1 MILWLRLLLGCLVAP
16 ATNVST
22 AVESAT
28 PEEDGD
34 PMPICTR
41 NRGPPPAGRP
51 GYRTARSADN
61 GTCPIH
67 LRPVPSRSDPGCRS
81 PEHQQRTTPHASP
94 SDSRRSDQPT
104 ETPDRVEQPQATPAP
119 GRFQPER
126 VAGLNRN
133 GWPNSPE
140 CTLWACISDLQD
152 NPRGPGSEAFCQLV
166 AERAASDWLSL
177 EQSPATQADYFDRWA
192 PGSGASWLELVVPPA

>member
-1 MILWLRLLLGCLVAP
+1 MILWLRLLLGCLIAP

-140 CTLWACISDLQD
+140 CTVVLSAFFDAS
-152 NPRGPGSEAFCQLV
+152 RGFTPGSPS
-166 AERAASDWLSL
+166 AALTWSHPTHQAWVGTRH
-177 EQSPATQADYFDRWA
+177 SP
-192 PGSGASWLELVVPPA
+192 

>member
-1 MILWLRLLLGCLVAP
+1 MILWLRLLLGCLIAP

-140 CTLWACISDLQD
+140 CTPDLIGRD
-152 NPRGPGSEAFCQLV
+152 FSPG
-166 AERAASDWLSL
+166 
-177 EQSPATQADYFDRWA
+177 A
-192 PGSGASWLELVVPPA
+192 PNTRYCGDITYVPTAGAGSTWPPSSISGAGGSAAGRWPARRSGSR

>member
-1 MILWLRLLLGCLVAP
+1 MILWLRLLLGCLIAP

-140 CTLWACISDLQD
+140 CTPQNHRRA
-152 NPRGPGSEAFCQLV
+152 RGCALLMPGGSVGRASR
-166 AERAASDWLSL
+166 ASYKNERRSTHIKDGLL
-177 EQSPATQADYFDRWA
+177 PIR
-192 PGSGASWLELVVPPA
+192 PGVER